1 MNKSTHKIRLF
12 QQLLNSFLFIMMIH
26 KDQFSSPIILL
37 NINLFA
43 FQPEWQKVMRFMNWS
58 ATAIHTKLNFSG
70 KSIDI

>member
-1 MNKSTHKIRLF
+1 
-12 QQLLNSFLFIMMIH
+12 MIP